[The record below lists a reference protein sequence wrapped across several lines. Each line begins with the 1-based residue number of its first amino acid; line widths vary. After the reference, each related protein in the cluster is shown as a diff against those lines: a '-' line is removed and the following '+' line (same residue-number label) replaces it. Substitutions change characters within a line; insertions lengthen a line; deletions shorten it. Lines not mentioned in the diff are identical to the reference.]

1 MGKVLYF
8 AKKAFTPVT
17 IMVIPHEN
25 VKSLSIRIPTLGIL
39 LSILLCVV
47 GSFQVVS
54 LAARGLDYPNM
65 VERVNYFSRQFGEW
79 NSTLTGLKKMERD
92 FHRLFALGSKERVL
106 ENMEISFSGDID
118 WESLRIEIQKA
129 VAEVN
134 EIKDYLRVQKDIYMA
149 TPKGFPV
156 SGRLTSHYGMRESPF
171 GGKAHHAGVDIAAQ
185 EGTPIKA
192 AADGIVS
199 FAGWA
204 NNSGNVVVVEHGC
217 GFSTIYAHNKNNKV
231 KIGQKVKRGD
241 PIASVGATGNATG
254 PHLHYEVM
262 QNGKT
267 VNPKNFL
274 SRSS

>member
-1 MGKVLYF
+1 MGNMLYF

-25 VKSLSIRIPTLGIL
+25 VKSLSIKIPTVGILFAIL
-39 LSILLCVV
+39 LSVV

-54 LAARGLDYPNM
+54 LAVKGWDYPILM
-65 VERVNYFSRQFGEW
+65 ERVNFFSRQFGEW
-79 NSTLTGLKKMERD
+79 NSTLTGLKTVERD
-92 FHRLFALGSKERVL
+92 FQRLFAVGSKEKVL
-106 ENMEISFSGDID
+106 ENMEASFSGDID
-118 WESLRIEIQKA
+118 WESLKLEIQRA

-134 EIKDYLRVQKDIYMA
+134 EIKDYLRVQKDLYMA

-156 SGRLTSHYGMRESPF
+156 LGRLTSPYGMRESPF
-171 GGKAHHAGVDIAAQ
+171 GGKARHAGVDIAAQ
-185 EGTPIKA
+185 EGAPIKA

-204 NNSGNVVVVEHGC
+204 KSSGNVVVLEHGC
-217 GFSTIYAHNKNNKV
+217 GYSTIYAHNKSNLV
-231 KIGQKVKRGD
+231 RLGQKVKRGE

-262 QNGKT
+262 QNGKN

-274 SRSS
+274 PRSS